1 MNEVSINI
9 LIDRYLNIIEK
20 NGEPGEKYK
29 YLAIQN
35 FQDNWDLDK
44 PNLYEMFK
52 KSFSKKHNLFFKNS
66 WGFIDTGFK
75 FFPEIMRTM
84 FRKLFDEKIELKSR
98 IVTFQDD
105 SAQLLEKISERFP
118 DKKISAQQDERTI
131 SAYLTFRYPENYIFY
146 LHKYYKALAKEFN
159 LPNKTNENFLTL
171 VSILTSFK
179 EQIEKHPS
187 FIETYRAFYE
197 KPSWDDTNLMIQNI
211 LYVSY
216 VNNFPEVTSKDNQFF
231 ENVFLDTVKKLN
243 HSTENFYILLD
254 KLVQDLPLKEDNT
267 QTTFSVPL
275 TKTKLNFIIGQRLV
289 WCLHNH
295 NYQYIFISREI
306 YTKKYDEFDGTSK
319 KYLNYTNDFALV
331 MEKYSEIL
339 ECAKE
344 ELLRTAKSGFSEY
357 TNVFYHKSVFDIKYR
372 NNILRSTSYWIF
384 QGNPKYY
391 DIVGALNAN
400 VLTNW
405 QVAAHKDKIK
415 IGDKVILWMTGGNS
429 GCYGLADVTSDVGII
444 KDNQEEINFYKSD
457 FNPDQNRVGIK
468 IIQNFSAN
476 PLLWKDL
483 KLNSILS
490 SLKVGNQGT
499 NFTATEEQ
507 YDEILRISQLNQNK
521 MNHPLNQIL
530 FGCPG
535 SGKTYSTKKL
545 AVEIIEGLN
554 YSDSKEDREEIIRLY
569 EKFSE
574 QKQIVF
580 TTFHQSLSYE
590 DFIEGIKPI
599 MKNDEDGDLNYEIQN
614 GIFKTLCKTALENN
628 NSQPTDNFDESWEAL
643 IELIKTEISNGSLLK
658 IGSWDF
664 GLSSKNSL
672 KYSSLNTPSQY
683 SFTITKQN
691 ILDTYQKKKARPS
704 GAFQKDMEDVVEF
717 MKSKFELNDYQ
728 NEISVQNQFSNKKY
742 VLIID
747 EINRGNVSSIFG
759 ELITLIEDDK
769 RLGSDEKIEVIL
781 PYSKE
786 PFGVPPN
793 LYLIGTMNTADRSV
807 EALDTALRRRF
818 SFIQMKSDPNII
830 GAVNDNNGILSE
842 SPDINLI
849 DLLTKINERIE
860 LLLDKD
866 HQIGHSYF
874 IGINTLDELKTTF
887 KNKVIPL
894 LEEYFYGDFGKI
906 GLVLGDQFVETKSL
920 QNNKNIL
927 SNFKGY
933 DEVDFLTDK
942 KIYNFKEIDNMVAS
956 DFVSIYKTINT
967 ISDEA

>member
-1 MNEVSINI
+1 
-9 LIDRYLNIIEK
+9 
-20 NGEPGEKYK
+20 
-29 YLAIQN
+29 
-35 FQDNWDLDK
+35 
-44 PNLYEMFK
+44 MF
-52 KSFSKKHNLFFKNS
+52 
-66 WGFIDTGFK
+66 
-75 FFPEIMRTM
+75 P
-84 FRKLFDEKIELKSR
+84 
-98 IVTFQDD
+98 
-105 SAQLLEKISERFP
+105 
-118 DKKISAQQDERTI
+118 
-131 SAYLTFRYPENYIFY
+131 
-146 LHKYYKALAKEFN
+146 
-159 LPNKTNENFLTL
+159 
-171 VSILTSFK
+171 
-179 EQIEKHPS
+179 
-187 FIETYRAFYE
+187 
-197 KPSWDDTNLMIQNI
+197 
-211 LYVSY
+211 Y
-216 VNNFPEVTSKDNQFF
+216 VNNFSEVTSKDNQFF

-289 WCLHNH
+289 WCLHYH

-306 YTKKYDEFDGTSK
+306 YTKEYDEFEGTSK

-331 MEKYSEIL
+331 LEKYSEIL

-357 TNVFYHKSVFDIKYR
+357 TNVFYHKSVFHIEYR
-372 NNILRSTSYWIF
+372 NIILKPTSYWIF

-391 DIVGALNAN
+391 DIVGALKAN

-405 QVAAHKDKIK
+405 QVAAHNDKIK
-415 IGDKVILWMTGGNS
+415 IGDKIILWMTGGNS
-429 GCYGLADVTSDVGII
+429 GCYGLAEVTTDVGII

-535 SGKTYSTKKL
+535 SGKTYSTKKF
-545 AVEIIEGLN
+545 AVEIIENRKFGN
-554 YSDSKEDREEIIRLY
+554 TKKEREEILKLY
-569 EKFSE
+569 DNYYNN
-574 QKQIVF
+574 KQISF

-599 MKNDEDGDLNYEIQN
+599 MIEDKNSETVGYKIIS
-614 GIFKTLCKTALENN
+614 GIFKTCCAIASYYCYKEQQKIEHISKEYEFEELYEAFLQYNRNLQTPKVYKSISGKPIEIFEINKNDSIRARSQGSTSIHVAPLTRENILKLYDEFTNANEIKSLQQIKNVVGVSPRLTEFFAIFEGLKEFENN
-628 NSQPTDNFDESWEAL
+628 IFKPLTKEDSEKIEINFDEEEIIKKFEA
-643 IELIKTEISNGSLLK
+643 GV
-658 IGSWDF
+658 F
-664 GLSSKNSL
+664 KNSVR
-672 KYSSLNTPSQY
+672 KT
-683 SFTITKQN
+683 
-691 ILDTYQKKKARPS
+691 A
-704 GAFQKDMEDVVEF
+704 EDKIDVPPIIIV
-717 MKSKFELNDYQ
+717 
-728 NEISVQNQFSNKKY
+728 
-742 VLIID
+742 ID

-759 ELITLIEDDK
+759 ELITLLEEDK
-769 RLGSDEKIEVIL
+769 RLGQKEAIEVTL
-781 PYSKE
+781 PYSKSVFSI
-786 PFGVPPN
+786 PHNIYV
-793 LYLIGTMNTADRSV
+793 IGTMNTADRSV

-818 SFIQMKSDPNII
+818 SFIEMKSDPNII

-933 DEVDFLTDK
+933 DDVDFLTDK
-942 KIYNFKEIDNMVAS
+942 KIYNFKEIDSMVAS

-967 ISDEA
+967 IGDEA